1 MKTKVKLVGF
11 DYQDAGTIEEIGR
24 NLSVLVSTPA
34 GTCAGDRSYGIDFS
48 IVGMPARAAEN
59 LLAMELAEKIPL
71 YEPRADIISV
81 TCTVNLAGEL
91 TAVIRIGPNADYYS
105 SEEEPAGGGYFEGS
119 EDEDY

>member
-1 MKTKVKLVGF
+1 METRTDKFRPISSIV
-11 DYQDAGTIEEIGR
+11 
-24 NLSVLVSTPA
+24 PA

-59 LLAMELAEKIPL
+59 LLALELAEKIPL

>member
-1 MKTKVKLVGF
+1 MKTECISVFSSG
-11 DYQDAGTIEEIGR
+11 EGR
-24 NLSVLVSTPA
+24 DQAL
-34 GTCAGDRSYGIDFS
+34 
-48 IVGMPARAAEN
+48 
-59 LLAMELAEKIPL
+59 ELAEKIPL

>member
-1 MKTKVKLVGF
+1 M
-11 DYQDAGTIEEIGR
+11 
-24 NLSVLVSTPA
+24 
-34 GTCAGDRSYGIDFS
+34 
-48 IVGMPARAAEN
+48 
-59 LLAMELAEKIPL
+59 
-71 YEPRADIISV
+71 